1 MPTQDNQLAI
11 LSSGAADWDADLD
24 ANFAVI
30 ERGYHISEHAGQ
42 AISSGQV
49 LALNSGGFFKPYD
62 PTVTSM
68 PPVAYAF
75 TAAASGDSMQALA
88 WGIVRSLDVNSLGA
102 PGKVAYATLS
112 GYLTTVASG
121 FPVGIFT
128 TGRGILFNPD
138 HGSGAGGTPG
148 VTKVLSLSDVD
159 PAGLADGSI
168 LKWSN
173 ASSKFTMQ
181 VDSAGGGGTTAMPLT
196 DVFTTTHA
204 NGPGW
209 DPSFVSSVTLAN
221 SNRNATP
228 LSSSPYNH
236 MMAQPAR
243 YSGKRYFE
251 FLLGATTTTAIGITG
266 SAGHNGFNDNGV
278 GVFGNMMG
286 QMGWA
291 PDGSVT
297 YKLSTVQKIR
307 ASSQGNYA
315 NSTYLGIAVDLDN
328 RLMWTRVNTAGVW
341 VGVTTGTSDPSSGT
355 NGIPITG
362 AFNGAGNILIWPGAS
377 DATAMMQLF
386 LSSADIG
393 ARIPPG
399 FKAWSDT

>member
-138 HGSGAGGTPG
+138 HGSGGGGGG

-181 VDSAGGGGTTAMPLT
+181 VDSSGAGG
-196 DVFTTTHA
+196 
-204 NGPGW
+204 
-209 DPSFVSSVTLAN
+209 SSVTVGAKPSIVQINTLETTASSAAFTFASTPTAGNLILFFATGNNDFGPKDDGVTNEFTQFGATYN
-221 SNRNATP
+221 SNPQVCVFKHVSDGRKSYAWGDSGANDFVVYGMEIANAGEIYYKGLAQLGQFKITSGDHLTGP
-228 LSSSPYNH
+228 TVYSRWGNTLAFCGLSES
-236 MMAQPAR
+236 AC
-243 YSGKRYFE
+243 YS
-251 FLLGATTTTAIGITG
+251 
-266 SAGHNGFNDNGV
+266 
-278 GVFGNMMG
+278 
-286 QMGWA
+286 
-291 PDGSVT
+291 
-297 YKLSTVQKIR
+297 STVNSGWGLAWGINGGPQAKM
-307 ASSQGNYA
+307 ALAVMSNALAAGSSYYCN
-315 NSTYLGIAVDLDN
+315 
-328 RLMWTRVNTAGVW
+328 WT
-341 VGVTTGTSDPSSGT
+341 
-355 NGIPITG
+355 II
-362 AFNGAGNILIWPGAS
+362 PGAA
-377 DATAMMQLF
+377 ATK
-386 LSSADIG
+386 
-393 ARIPPG
+393 
-399 FKAWSDT
+399 KAVLNVIVNPIITF